1 MKLFLVS
8 LIVGGIKNINITL
21 LAGSEV
27 EARAESDQP
36 SNSLQPR
43 PSQGSPVSEDDLED
57 HQLNFTKAF
66 RSGKITF
73 LLDHLQCHR

>member
-8 LIVGGIKNINITL
+8 LILGGIKNINITL

-27 EARAESDQP
+27 KARAASNQP

-43 PSQGSPVSEDDLED
+43 PSQGSPVPEDD
-57 HQLNFTKAF
+57 
-66 RSGKITF
+66 
-73 LLDHLQCHR
+73 

>member
-8 LIVGGIKNINITL
+8 LILGGIKNINITL

-27 EARAESDQP
+27 KARAESNQP

-43 PSQGSPVSEDDLED
+43 PSQGSPVPEDD
-57 HQLNFTKAF
+57 
-66 RSGKITF
+66 
-73 LLDHLQCHR
+73 